1 MGERDLDVE
10 DDFSRTGRVNAM
22 LARRLLLLAE
32 VERLARGLGVPEE
45 AGAGYTC
52 ETAGG
57 WWCGSACV

>member
-1 MGERDLDVE
+1 
-10 DDFSRTGRVNAM
+10 M

-32 VERLARGLGVPEE
+32 VERLARSLGVPEE

-57 WWCGSACV
+57 GVGGVLHWASL